1 MSVQLQN
8 QINLANAN
16 DLANAI
22 SADAAKVV
30 EVNYNDAE
38 TITIQTAIDAQVTLL
53 RQRNAEIHQPLHRE
67 PGDVSKNNQPP
78 VPLHAVVNDSDATK
92 LIISFN
98 QNVVDADGTG
108 YSIVGNAATVTAVEA
123 TGSVLTLTLSG
134 PILNGETITTSYD
147 GLGSLFNADY
157 PTIAAAAYTAFPV
170 VNNVL

>member
-1 MSVQLQN
+1 MSVQLHN

-22 SADAAKVV
+22 SANAAKVV
-30 EVNYNDAE
+30 EANYNDAE
-38 TITIQTAIDAQVTLL
+38 TIAIQTAIDAQVTLL
-53 RQRNAEIHQPLHRE
+53 RQRNAEIHQPLQRE

-78 VPLHAVVNDSDATK
+78 VPISAQVDDASPTK
-92 LIISFN
+92 LVIAFN
-98 QNVVDADGTG
+98 QNVVDDTGTG

-134 PILNGETITTSYD
+134 PILNGETITTSYAP
-147 GLGSLFNADY
+147 GVLANADY

-170 VNNVL
+170 VNNVQP